1 MQLSLP
7 YWIKTE
13 IIKRLKDYMDN
24 LIHTLPKV
32 ELFYVILLQLRHA
45 DICHSHFQQFW
56 ITVYDAGLEEKI

>member
-24 LIHTLPKV
+24 LIQTLPKV
-32 ELFYVILLQLRHA
+32 ELSMSILLHA
-45 DICHSHFQQFW
+45 YISHSQFQQFW
-56 ITVYDAGLEEKI
+56 KTVYDAGLEEKF